1 MKTIFRLAKT
11 ELRILFCSPV
21 SWLILVIFAFQAGLN
36 FSDTFGGL
44 LKRQA
49 MGYGLGGIT
58 EETFAG
64 YTGLLI
70 SMLKSLYLYIPLITM
85 GLMSRELSSGSI
97 KFLYSSPITTTQ
109 IILGKY
115 LSMLIYGAI
124 LMAILLV
131 YVVFGTFTIENMDLF
146 FVLTGVL
153 GLYLL
158 TCAYAAIGLFMSSIT
173 SYQVVAAMG
182 TLAILTVLNFI
193 GEVGQDISFVRDIT
207 YWLSISGRAYK
218 FLAGMICSE
227 DVLYFVIV
235 ILLFILLSIM
245 RLQAA
250 RKKHNMMVTFTRYF
264 AVIGGALFIG
274 YLSSLP
280 VSKVYYDATALKTN
294 TLTPGSQ
301 QVVKKLDGGL
311 TITTYMNILD
321 ENYGSAL
328 PSQLKSDFEL
338 FEQYVRFKPEIK
350 MKYVY
355 YYAPSVE
362 PSFSDRFLELQGKE
376 RAEHICK
383 IMELDFDMFLSTE
396 EIDQIIDLKSEGYRF
411 VRILERENGQ
421 KTTLRLY
428 NDMMKHPSETEITSA
443 LKRFLVPAPKVAFL
457 TGHGERNVNSA
468 GERYYYTF
476 ARSIYFRQSL
486 INQGFDATELNVKD
500 QDIPEDINILVIAD
514 MRSSLSPEEMAKL
527 ERYIERG
534 GNLFI
539 LGEPNRQEAMNPLL
553 SKFGVELMPG
563 TLVQLHEDHLP
574 SIITAKLTDH
584 AAAQCFRYKQL
595 KGWGGSLVMPDAS
608 PLRYSTNSGYEVKP
622 LAMTLEKGSWNELE
636 TTDFL
641 DGELSINASIGELE
655 QSYPVVLSL
664 TRQRG
669 DKEQRIVITGDA
681 DCISNGE
688 LANSRNGIFAIN
700 FNFITETF
708 KWLSYGEFPI
718 YTSRPDTVDNT
729 IFLSRKASPWIKFFA
744 MGVIPFI
751 LAFAGFM
758 VWYRR
763 KGR

>member
-115 LSMLIYGAI
+115 LSMLIYGAM

-718 YTSRPDTVDNT
+718 DTSRPDTVDNT

>member
-115 LSMLIYGAI
+115 LSMLIYGAM

-421 KTTLRLY
+421 NTTLRLY

-718 YTSRPDTVDNT
+718 DTSRPDTVDNT